1 MELSKVSLEHHLNEL
16 RWVIQELSCV
26 LPATN
31 RNKDLSNSI
40 SECIERLTFAL
51 HNLDRNAKK
60 LTNKKKKEKNC
71 GTP

>member
-1 MELSKVSLEHHLNEL
+1 MELSKVSLERHLNEL

-40 SECIERLTFAL
+40 SECIERLTLAFP
-51 HNLDRNAKK
+51 NLDRTAKM
-60 LTNKKKKEKNC
+60 LTNRKKKEKNNV
-71 GTP
+71 

>member
-1 MELSKVSLEHHLNEL
+1 MELSKVSLERHLSEL

-40 SECIERLTFAL
+40 SECIERLNFAL
-51 HNLDRNAKK
+51 HNLDKNTKN
-60 LTNKKKKEKNC
+60 LTNKKNKERKDV
-71 GTP
+71 